1 MQMRRFILLDK
12 EGNVLTDAQHLEE
25 AKYKLELLNR
35 AYAIYDTKR
44 GYVRMLKFEEALHW
58 KSMLEVKT
66 GL

>member
-44 GYVRMLKFEEALHW
+44 GYVRMLKFEEALH
-58 KSMLEVKT
+58 
-66 GL
+66 